1 MDYLRFFLALVFVLG
16 LIGILAVLARRTGLG
31 FPLTAIK
38 SIQKRRLSV
47 VEVTAIDG
55 RRRMVLIRRDNIE
68 HLLLISPSSEM
79 LIETNITPDP
89 AITSDPAEIE
99 VKPSTKKYQA
109 PNL

>member
-79 LIETNITPDP
+79 LIETNITPAP
-89 AITSDPAEIE
+89 AITADPDEIE
-99 VKPSTKKYQA
+99 VKPSSNKYQD
-109 PNL
+109 PN

>member
-1 MDYLRFFLALVFVLG
+1 MENLDYLRFFLALVFVLG

-31 FPLTAIK
+31 FPITAMK
-38 SIQKRRLSV
+38 PIQKRRLSV

-79 LIETNITPDP
+79 LIETNIAAGPIDIP
-89 AITSDPAEIE
+89 TSASSD
-99 VKPSTKKYQA
+99 KYQDS
-109 PNL
+109 NS

>member
-1 MDYLRFFLALVFVLG
+1 MEGLDYLRFFLALIFVLG

-31 FPLTAIK
+31 FPITAIK

-47 VEVTAIDG
+47 VEVTTVDG

-79 LIETNITPDP
+79 LIETNIAAGPIDIP
-89 AITSDPAEIE
+89 TSASSD
-99 VKPSTKKYQA
+99 KYQDS
-109 PNL
+109 NS

>member
-1 MDYLRFFLALVFVLG
+1 MENLDYLRFFLALVFVLG

-31 FPLTAIK
+31 FPITAIK
-38 SIQKRRLSV
+38 PIQKRRLSV

-79 LIETNITPDP
+79 LIETNIAADP
-89 AITSDPAEIE
+89 VDIITNSSSD
-99 VKPSTKKYQA
+99 KKQG
-109 PNL
+109 PNP

>member
-1 MDYLRFFLALVFVLG
+1 MEGMDYLRFFLALVFVLG
-16 LIGILAVLARRTGLG
+16 LIGIMAVLARRTGLG

-47 VEVTAIDG
+47 VEVTSIDG

-79 LIETNITPDP
+79 LIETNITTDPD
-89 AITSDPAEIE
+89 EIE
-99 VKPSTKKYQA
+99 LKTSSNKYQD
-109 PNL
+109 PN

>member
-1 MDYLRFFLALVFVLG
+1 MESWDYLRFFLALVFVLG

-31 FPLTAIK
+31 LPITAIK
-38 SIQKRRLSV
+38 PIQKRRLSV

-79 LIETNITPDP
+79 LIETNIAAGPVDIPTSTP
-89 AITSDPAEIE
+89 SD
-99 VKPSTKKYQA
+99 KYQDS
-109 PNL
+109 NS

>member
-1 MDYLRFFLALVFVLG
+1 MESIDYLRFFLALVFVLG

-31 FPLTAIK
+31 FPITAIK
-38 SIQKRRLSV
+38 PIQKRRLSV

-79 LIETNITPDP
+79 LIETNIVAGPVDIP
-89 AITSDPAEIE
+89 TSA
-99 VKPSTKKYQA
+99 PSDNYQDS
-109 PNL
+109 NS

>member
-1 MDYLRFFLALVFVLG
+1 MENLDYLRFFLALVFVLG

-31 FPLTAIK
+31 FPITAIK
-38 SIQKRRLSV
+38 PIQKRRLSV

-79 LIETNITPDP
+79 LIETNIAAGPIDIP
-89 AITSDPAEIE
+89 TSASSD
-99 VKPSTKKYQA
+99 KYQDS
-109 PNL
+109 NS